1 MIDWKSARYE
11 EGWWAELPGNRSAWI
26 YRPSQGR
33 PLKPVNYLLVSV
45 HFPDEPRCMCWARLN
60 GNDPRDF
67 LPEATRFLQSKNLI
81 PGDSRTAFG
90 GSERP
95 DSTAVVISKLRFE

>member
-1 MIDWKSARYE
+1 MSRGACV
-11 EGWWAELPGNRSAWI
+11 GLG
-26 YRPSQGR
+26 
-33 PLKPVNYLLVSV
+33 LT
-45 HFPDEPRCMCWARLN
+45 

-81 PGDSRTAFG
+81 PGGSRTAFG

-95 DSTAVVISKLRFE
+95 DST

>member
-1 MIDWKSARYE
+1 MKR
-11 EGWWAELPGNRSAWI
+11 L
-26 YRPSQGR
+26 
-33 PLKPVNYLLVSV
+33 NYLLVSV
-45 HFPDEPRCMCWARLN
+45 HFPDEPVRMCWARLT

-90 GSERP
+90 GSECL
-95 DSTAVVISKLRFE
+95 DSTSVIINKFEES